1 MRKQWGAQMADKLR
15 PGGLLVC
22 LEFPLYKDPKIDG
35 PPWGVS
41 SGVYWDVLVRGGT
54 GIIDQPIPEEVQD
67 RECENANGKFSRVL
81 YVKPRRSHVAGK
93 GTDMLSVWRRK

>member
-1 MRKQWGAQMADKLR
+1 MADKLC

-22 LEFPLYKDPKIDG
+22 LGFPLYKDPKIEG

-41 SGVYWDVLVRGGT
+41 RGVYWDVLVRGGT

-67 RECENANGKFSRVL
+67 RECENSNGRFSRVL
-81 YVKPRRSHVAGK
+81 
-93 GTDMLSVWRRK
+93 